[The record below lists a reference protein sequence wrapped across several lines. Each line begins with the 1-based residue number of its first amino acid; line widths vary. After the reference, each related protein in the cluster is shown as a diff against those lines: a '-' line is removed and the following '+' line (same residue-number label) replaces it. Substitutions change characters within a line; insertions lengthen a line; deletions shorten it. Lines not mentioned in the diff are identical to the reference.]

1 MSTQSRPADVPLLQ
15 VEALACDHG
24 GPFDFSLQRG
34 ECVAIVG
41 RSGSGKSVLLR
52 MIADLDPHQG
62 EVWLDGRARSTWPAP
77 AWRRQVVFQAAEPF
91 WWTRTAR
98 QHFSSADLSLV
109 ESLLPELGLAPALL
123 DAEVTR
129 LSTGERLRMAL
140 VRSLAC
146 RPRVLLL
153 DEPTAALDQA
163 ATLALEALLAARMQ
177 AGLSVLLVTHS
188 REQAARVGH
197 RLLEVR
203 DQRIH
208 AA

>member
-1 MSTQSRPADVPLLQ
+1 MCPHSQLTDAPLLEVDGLVSQ
-15 VEALACDHG
+15 HG
-24 GPFDFSLQRG
+24 GPFELSVRHG
-34 ECVAIVG
+34 ECVAVVG

-62 EVWLDGRARSTWPAP
+62 EVWLGGRARSTWPAP

-91 WWTRTAR
+91 WWARTAR
-98 QHFSSADLSLV
+98 EHFSTLDLPPV

-123 DAEVTR
+123 DSEVTR
-129 LSTGERLRMAL
+129 LSTGERQRMAL
-140 VRSLAC
+140 LRSLAR

-163 ATLALEALLAARMQ
+163 STLAVEALLAARMQ

-188 REQAARVGH
+188 REQAVRVGR

-203 DQRIH
+203 DHRIH